1 MKAARSRAWG
11 NGWAPYKP
19 PVRPEETPKLGATK
33 GRHLDHAAEPESHLD
48 GQNAVESATLAVPL
62 GAGPGLSC
70 GAKVAAALLWN
81 LDHRKAHAC

>member
-48 GQNAVESATLAVPL
+48 GQNAVESAIGRRLAEL
-62 GAGPGLSC
+62 HGGAQ
-70 GAKVAAALLWN
+70 AAQALLWSPEGRR
-81 LDHRKAHAC
+81 LQA